1 MAFPA
6 DTQLSVPMPI
16 LHGSQLQPSIDADS
30 MRLIN
35 PLLLF
40 SLFTIRP
47 LLAQDNFDQF
57 VRELRSDAMA
67 AGFESATLDSALG
80 DLVINPRIL
89 ELYRRQPEK
98 RQSLQ
103 AYLKRRVSP
112 ERVRRG
118 RQLLEQHQSVLDRV
132 AESYAVQPRFIVAL
146 WGSESDFGANMG
158 DFSVVRSLAT
168 LAYGSKR
175 KDYFRRELLV
185 ALRILEAGHIQPHQ
199 MRGSWAGAMGQCQFM
214 PWSFSR
220 RAVDFDGDGRV
231 DVWDSL
237 PDIFASI
244 ANFLAKSG
252 WHDDQT
258 WGREV
263 RAPAAFDWRLS
274 GHDVR
279 LHLPVWTRLGLR
291 RADGGPLP
299 MRPLWTSLVAP
310 DGPNGRIFLVYEN
323 FRVLRKWNRSDHF
336 ALSVGL
342 LTEGMR

>member
-1 MAFPA
+1 MS
-6 DTQLSVPMPI
+6 LSP
-16 LHGSQLQPSIDADS
+16 
-30 MRLIN
+30 RLIGVLAVALGILDAN
-35 PLLLF
+35 AEGTQSFATWF
-40 SLFTIRP
+40 S
-47 LLAQDNFDQF
+47 
-57 VRELRSDAMA
+57 ELRAEARTRGIS
-67 AGFESATLDSALG
+67 SATLDRALSG
-80 DLVINPRIL
+80 LTYEPRVVQL
-89 ELYRRQPEK
+89 QQRQPEV
-98 RQSLQ
+98 RQTFAKYISTRVTEGRLER
-103 AYLKRRVSP
+103 ARRELASN
-112 ERVRRG
+112 RS
-118 RQLLEQHQSVLDRV
+118 LLEKV
-132 AESYAVQPRFIVAL
+132 ASRYHVQPRFIVAL
-146 WGSESDFGANMG
+146 WAVESDFGRDTG
-158 DFSVVRSLAT
+158 SWSTIQSLAS
-168 LAYGSKR
+168 LAYGGR
-175 KDYFRRELLV
+175 RRDYFRRELIA
-185 ALRILEAGHIQPHQ
+185 ALLLLERMPERIGIT
-199 MRGSWAGAMGQCQFM
+199 GSWAGAVGQCQFM
-214 PWSFSR
+214 PSNVR
-220 RAVDFDGDGRV
+220 RLGADFDGDGRV